1 LVILA
6 DQEDTSSVATREDR
20 DLLAR
25 YLLAR
30 DLLARDL
37 LARDPLAMDLAPHTV
52 NRPVG
57 RLGCK
62 SFG

>member
-30 DLLARDL
+30 DLLARD
-37 LARDPLAMDLAPHTV
+37 PLAMDLAPHTV